1 MLSDPPALESLEP
14 TSSSGV
20 ENFGSANQNADRPLE
35 IVCLL
40 QGVVAAWRFQFSHPI
55 CKQFFLRLLLL
66 LFRQH
71 QFSHSQLIGCKED
84 ERTTSITIICRKIFS
99 SWPKSENEN
108 TCSSSTSTRTS
119 SWQIKGGNGTR
130 VRLAKKFHYLIIA
143 ILIGFHFLSERSKLS
158 NFKFISDF
166 QINFCIRWW
175 RQWLLCCCCV
185 APLLAV
191 RLLRLFCF
199 AVTYLLGTTE
209 CNNHHQVA
217 SSTFAK

>member
-1 MLSDPPALESLEP
+1 MDS
-14 TSSSGV
+14 
-20 ENFGSANQNADRPLE
+20 
-35 IVCLL
+35 
-40 QGVVAAWRFQFSHPI
+40 
-55 CKQFFLRLLLL
+55 LLLL
-66 LFRQH
+66 SDTDSGRPSLGPRGASSPPLQRRQPPPDLVPPRAAPRETIQPPPRPPKGEHLQQQHKH
-71 QFSHSQLIGCKED
+71 QDKQLTNK
-84 ERTTSITIICRKIFS
+84 RRK
-99 SWPKSENEN
+99 WNE
-108 TCSSSTSTRTS
+108 
-119 SWQIKGGNGTR
+119 GPFG
-130 VRLAKKFHYLIIA
+130 KKFHYLIIA

-209 CNNHHQVA
+209 CNNHHHVA